1 MFLPATSCYKKR
13 NKEEKIRRIRRIRR
27 IGAFDSYCGRSRG
40 AEKSGE
46 HMTTF
51 EIACFVEMTQAA
63 AAKVVRM

>member
-13 NKEEKIRRIRRIRR
+13 NKEEKIRR

-51 EIACFVEMTQAA
+51 ELACFVEMTQAA